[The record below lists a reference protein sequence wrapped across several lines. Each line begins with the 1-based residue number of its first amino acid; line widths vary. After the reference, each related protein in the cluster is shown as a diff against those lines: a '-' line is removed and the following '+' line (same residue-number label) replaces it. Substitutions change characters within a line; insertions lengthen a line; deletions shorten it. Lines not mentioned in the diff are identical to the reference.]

1 MDTEQPRHT
10 SGASTLGPA
19 ARAAVFQA
27 LRPALEALTLEAA
40 ADPRLSA
47 EARRVLRAVA
57 CTGAGNALAL
67 ADLADRSSTP
77 KIRVPVVLTELEG
90 HGYLDRLAR
99 IAPHLAAT
107 LPTPTAPSSA
117 ELRNVTH
124 GRDERPE
131 QQTHP
136 GP

>member
-57 CTGAGNALAL
+57 
-67 ADLADRSSTP
+67 
-77 KIRVPVVLTELEG
+77 
-90 HGYLDRLAR
+90 
-99 IAPHLAAT
+99 
-107 LPTPTAPSSA
+107 
-117 ELRNVTH
+117 
-124 GRDERPE
+124 
-131 QQTHP
+131 
-136 GP
+136 